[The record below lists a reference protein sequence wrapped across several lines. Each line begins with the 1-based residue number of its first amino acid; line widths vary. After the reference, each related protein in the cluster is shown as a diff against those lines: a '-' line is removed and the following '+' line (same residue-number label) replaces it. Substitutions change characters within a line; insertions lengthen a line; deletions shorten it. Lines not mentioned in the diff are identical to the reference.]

1 MNNPRITQ
9 RVKEIVADKVNS
21 TYEEIDVRRDLRNDL
36 GMESLDVIELVL
48 DLQKEYNLHIPD
60 QMCEKWKTVQDAI
73 DTINELKQEKPY

>member
-36 GMESLDVIELVL
+36 GMDSLDIIEVVF
-48 DLQKEYNLHIPD
+48 DLQRELKIFIPD
-60 QMCEKWKTVQDAI
+60 QKSEKWKTIQDI
-73 DTINELKQEKPY
+73 IETVNELKQEKSY

>member
-48 DLQKEYNLHIPD
+48 DLQKEYNFHIPD

-73 DTINELKQEKPY
+73 DTINELKQEKSY

>member
-21 TYEEIDVRRDLRNDL
+21 TYEEIDAKKDLRNDL
-36 GMESLDVIELVL
+36 GMESLDIIELVL
-48 DLQKEYNLHIPD
+48 DLQRELKIFIPD

>member
-36 GMESLDVIELVL
+36 GMESLDIIELVL
-48 DLQKEYNLHIPD
+48 DLQRELKIFIPD
-60 QMCEKWKTVQDAI
+60 QKSEKWKTVQDAI
-73 DTINELKQEKPY
+73 DTINELKQEKSY